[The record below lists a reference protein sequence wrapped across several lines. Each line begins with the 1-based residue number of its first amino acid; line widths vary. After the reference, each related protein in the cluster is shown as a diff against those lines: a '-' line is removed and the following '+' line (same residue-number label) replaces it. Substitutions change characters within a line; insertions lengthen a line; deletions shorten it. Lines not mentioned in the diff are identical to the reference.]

1 MDERRQ
7 SVRDKVIYGGVAAL
21 GKDGATRSC
30 VVRNISEGGAAI
42 EFGTIAGVPQDI
54 GLSIA
59 RKGKHYQAKV
69 IWWRA
74 NIVGVAFAEQTVS
87 SDLDERLRKSERKQR
102 QLKRR
107 IKMLMGEG

>member
-42 EFGTIAGVPQDI
+42 EFGTIAGLPQDI

-74 NIVGVAFAEQTVS
+74 N
-87 SDLDERLRKSERKQR
+87 DLDERLRKSERKQR